1 MKKLISVLLVITL
14 MSTMV
19 LSFASAEEKVTIE
32 ILSLKTEEAAQNAF
46 NEMFA
51 NFQEMY
57 PNVEFDLQSMS
68 SDNLKTTM
76 RARAAS
82 GDMPD
87 IVTWMKEIEPEYL
100 MDLTGQAFLDNLN
113 ADTVA
118 GANAIYDEGI
128 YAMPIDNGYI
138 ALYYNKDVL
147 AANNVELP
155 TTLDEFRT
163 VCETLVANGVSP
175 FATGCLDL
183 SVPYMGLIGLFA
195 EIVYGTDPDWSAN
208 RDAGEVSFTTSEGW
222 AKSFEYLKEFI
233 YGYAD
238 PDNTFNMG
246 YDESCAALA
255 NGEAAFLV
263 QGSWALSTI
272 RTANPDANI
281 GLAAIPVFDDAE
293 NNKILAFPDTS
304 MSITKDAKNADM
316 ALKFLE
322 YMTSAEAGEIWSRN
336 VAVSSA
342 VNGVEVDYD
351 PIASDVSY
359 YLTSGKFTPY
369 GDRVLRSIFTDKLWS
384 DFSKVMLDTMT
395 WDELAVELDTFW
407 DKARDAE

>member
-1 MKKLISVLLVITL
+1 MKKLISVLLVIAL

-51 NFQEMY
+51 NFQKMY

-163 VCETLVANGVSP
+163 VCETLVANGVTP

-195 EIVYGTDPDWSAN
+195 NLVPGRLPLNPSDGLRRPWLY
-208 RDAGEVSFTTSEGW
+208 SF
-222 AKSFEYLKEFI
+222 FI
-233 YGYAD
+233 
-238 PDNTFNMG
+238 
-246 YDESCAALA
+246 
-255 NGEAAFLV
+255 
-263 QGSWALSTI
+263 
-272 RTANPDANI
+272 
-281 GLAAIPVFDDAE
+281 
-293 NNKILAFPDTS
+293 
-304 MSITKDAKNADM
+304 
-316 ALKFLE
+316 
-322 YMTSAEAGEIWSRN
+322 
-336 VAVSSA
+336 
-342 VNGVEVDYD
+342 
-351 PIASDVSY
+351 
-359 YLTSGKFTPY
+359 
-369 GDRVLRSIFTDKLWS
+369 
-384 DFSKVMLDTMT
+384 
-395 WDELAVELDTFW
+395 
-407 DKARDAE
+407 

>member
-1 MKKLISVLLVITL
+1 
-14 MSTMV
+14 
-19 LSFASAEEKVTIE
+19 
-32 ILSLKTEEAAQNAF
+32 
-46 NEMFA
+46 MFA

-163 VCETLVANGVSP
+163 VCETLVANGVTP

-195 EIVYGTDPDWSAN
+195 EIVYGTDPDWSAK

-255 NGEAAFLV
+255 NGGFPRAGFL
-263 QGSWALSTI
+263 GSEHHPH
-272 RTANPDANI
+272 RQ
-281 GLAAIPVFDDAE
+281 
-293 NNKILAFPDTS
+293 
-304 MSITKDAKNADM
+304 
-316 ALKFLE
+316 
-322 YMTSAEAGEIWSRN
+322 SRCQHRPCRDP
-336 VAVSSA
+336 
-342 VNGVEVDYD
+342 GV
-351 PIASDVSY
+351 
-359 YLTSGKFTPY
+359 
-369 GDRVLRSIFTDKLWS
+369 
-384 DFSKVMLDTMT
+384 
-395 WDELAVELDTFW
+395 
-407 DKARDAE
+407 

>member
-1 MKKLISVLLVITL
+1 M
-14 MSTMV
+14 
-19 LSFASAEEKVTIE
+19 
-32 ILSLKTEEAAQNAF
+32 
-46 NEMFA
+46 
-51 NFQEMY
+51 
-57 PNVEFDLQSMS
+57 
-68 SDNLKTTM
+68 
-76 RARAAS
+76 
-82 GDMPD
+82 
-87 IVTWMKEIEPEYL
+87 
-100 MDLTGQAFLDNLN
+100 
-113 ADTVA
+113 
-118 GANAIYDEGI
+118 
-128 YAMPIDNGYI
+128 
-138 ALYYNKDVL
+138 
-147 AANNVELP
+147 
-155 TTLDEFRT
+155 
-163 VCETLVANGVSP
+163 
-175 FATGCLDL
+175 
-183 SVPYMGLIGLFA
+183 
-195 EIVYGTDPDWSAN
+195 
-208 RDAGEVSFTTSEGW
+208 
-222 AKSFEYLKEFI
+222 
-233 YGYAD
+233 
-238 PDNTFNMG
+238 
-246 YDESCAALA
+246 
-255 NGEAAFLV
+255 

-342 VNGVEVDYD
+342 VSGVEVDYD